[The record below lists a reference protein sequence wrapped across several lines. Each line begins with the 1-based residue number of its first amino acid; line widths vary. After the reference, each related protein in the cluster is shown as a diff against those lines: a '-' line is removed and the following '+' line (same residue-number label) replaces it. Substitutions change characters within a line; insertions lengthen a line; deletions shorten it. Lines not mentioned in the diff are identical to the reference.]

1 MTANLKHFKELL
13 ESTIVPQTLSES
25 EQRILFKPL
34 LELALSIVP
43 AKLYRYRSCSEEQF
57 DAFNNDAIYASTADK
72 FNDPYDCLIKVDRKF
87 VMDSVLNGASK
98 EYMSYLRSLLNSGK
112 PLPEPLALMYGE
124 ELSKIISE
132 FLMQLTDED
141 LSSFEEA
148 FADIRP
154 RLYQDVESIVE
165 SAIKYMRQQ
174 THVACFSETIRSV
187 TMWSHYADSH
197 KGFAL
202 EYDMR
207 EYMTQCDKCEK
218 NKDCPNRI
226 FTNLYPVI
234 YSRKRYDAT
243 SFVDYYV
250 GLSYGFSPILDDVS
264 FFNKA
269 ALYKSPQW
277 SYEKEW
283 RLFLGRKNAHNLPCL
298 TVNLRPTAIYYG
310 NDISPINKKLLS
322 NMAKEKGIKEY
333 QMYLDVESDKYS
345 MRFRPA

>member
-1 MTANLKHFKELL
+1 M
-13 ESTIVPQTLSES
+13 
-25 EQRILFKPL
+25 
-34 LELALSIVP
+34 SI
-43 AKLYRYRSCSEEQF
+43 
-57 DAFNNDAIYASTADK
+57 
-72 FNDPYDCLIKVDRKF
+72 
-87 VMDSVLNGASK
+87 
-98 EYMSYLRSLLNSGK
+98 
-112 PLPEPLALMYGE
+112 
-124 ELSKIISE
+124 
-132 FLMQLTDED
+132 
-141 LSSFEEA
+141 
-148 FADIRP
+148 
-154 RLYQDVESIVE
+154 
-165 SAIKYMRQQ
+165 
-174 THVACFSETIRSV
+174 
-187 TMWSHYADSH
+187 
-197 KGFAL
+197 
-202 EYDMR
+202 
-207 EYMTQCDKCEK
+207 CDKCEK

-283 RLFLGRKNAHNLPCL
+283 RLFLGRKNAHNLPSL

-310 NDISPINKKLLS
+310 NDISPINKKFLS